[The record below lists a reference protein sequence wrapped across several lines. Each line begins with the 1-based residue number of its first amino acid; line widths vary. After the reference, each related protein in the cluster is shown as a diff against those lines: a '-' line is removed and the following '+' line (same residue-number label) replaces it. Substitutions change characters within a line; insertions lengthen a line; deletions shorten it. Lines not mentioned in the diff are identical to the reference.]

1 MRNMAGEDREF
12 ELVLGNKQILSAFFL
27 IVVLFAV
34 FFSLGYSLG
43 YSSGQSEQETVSE
56 IKAVEQIQGR
66 VRLPDTLLEQAPAP
80 ETFRSERSERP
91 ATELLAED
99 QSPSAST
106 GAAQKANPFPSRKNS
121 TTTPRRA
128 TTTTA
133 VLGEAAVRG
142 IHLQVAA
149 SRVRADARMMV
160 EELQAKRYPVVLYDG
175 AGDGWFRVLVGP
187 FSDVETAKPYQE
199 KLKADGLDSILRKP

>member
-1 MRNMAGEDREF
+1 MASEDDDF

-80 ETFRSERSERP
+80 ETFRGEASERP
-91 ATELLAED
+91 ATEPLGED
-99 QSPSAST
+99 QGPSTSA
-106 GAAQKANPFPSRKNS
+106 GAAQKPQPFPARENS

-160 EELQAKRYPVVLYDG
+160 EELQAKGYPVVLYDG

-187 FSDVETAKPYQE
+187 FSDVEAAKPYQE
-199 KLKADGLDSILRKP
+199 QLKADGLDSILRKP

>member
-1 MRNMAGEDREF
+1 MASEDREF
-12 ELVLGNKQILSAFFL
+12 ELVLGNKLMLSAFFL

-34 FFSLGYSLG
+34 FFSLGYSVG
-43 YSSGQSEQETVSE
+43 YSSGQSEQETISE
-56 IKAVEQIQGR
+56 IKALEETQGR

-80 ETFRSERSERP
+80 ETFRSEGSERP
-91 ATELLAED
+91 ATEPPAED
-99 QSPSAST
+99 RRPSTPT
-106 GAAQKANPFPSRKNS
+106 GAAQKANPFPARENS

-133 VLGEAAVRG
+133 VVGEAAVRG

-175 AGDGWFRVLVGP
+175 AEDGWFRVLVGP
-187 FSDVETAKPYQE
+187 FSDVEAAKPYQE

>member
-1 MRNMAGEDREF
+1 MASEDAEY

-43 YSSGQSEQETVSE
+43 HSRGQSEQETASE
-56 IKAVEQIQGR
+56 IKPVEETQGR
-66 VRLPDTLLEQAPAP
+66 VRLPDTLLEQAPEP
-80 ETFRSERSERP
+80 ETLPSEVPERP
-91 ATELLAED
+91 VSETPAED
-99 QSPSAST
+99 RSPSTST
-106 GAAQKANPFPSRKNS
+106 GTIQKADPASPPETS
-121 TTTPRRA
+121 TRTPRRG

-149 SRVRADARMMV
+149 SRVRADAAMMV
-160 EELQAKRYPVVLYDG
+160 EELRAKGYPVVLYEG
-175 AGDGWFRVLVGP
+175 AGDGWYRVLVGP
-187 FSDVETAKPYQE
+187 FSDVEMAEPYQE
-199 KLKADGLDSILRKP
+199 RLKADGLDSILRKP

>member
-1 MRNMAGEDREF
+1 MPSEDAEF
-12 ELVLGNKQILSAFFL
+12 ELVLGNKQILSIFFL

-43 YSSGQSEQETVSE
+43 HGSGQSEQETVSE
-56 IKAVEQIQGR
+56 MKAVEETLGR
-66 VRLPDTLLEQAPAP
+66 VRLPDTLLEQAPAT
-80 ETFRSERSERP
+80 ETFRGETPERAAAEP
-91 ATELLAED
+91 IAED
-99 QSPSAST
+99 RSLST
-106 GAAQKANPFPSRKNS
+106 SSGAAQKVDPVPKPENP
-121 TTTPRRA
+121 TTTSRHA
-128 TTTTA
+128 ATTA

-160 EELQAKRYPVVLYDG
+160 EELRAKRYPVVLYDG

-187 FSDVETAKPYQE
+187 FSDVEAAKPYQE

>member
-1 MRNMAGEDREF
+1 MAGEDREF

-66 VRLPDTLLEQAPAP
+66 VRLPDTLLEQAPA
-80 ETFRSERSERP
+80 T
-91 ATELLAED
+91 
-99 QSPSAST
+99 ST

-133 VLGEAAVRG
+133 VLGEAVVRG

>member
-1 MRNMAGEDREF
+1 MASGDKEF

-34 FFSLGYSLG
+34 FFSLGYSVG
-43 YSSGQSEQETVSE
+43 YSRGQSEQETISE
-56 IKAVEQIQGR
+56 IRARGEPPER

-80 ETFRSERSERP
+80 GTFRSEASERP
-91 ATELLAED
+91 ATEPPPED
-99 QSPSAST
+99 RRPSTPT
-106 GAAQKANPFPSRKNS
+106 GAAQKANPFPARENS

-128 TTTTA
+128 ATTTA
-133 VLGEAAVRG
+133 LLGEAAVRG

-149 SRVRADARMMV
+149 SRVRADAQMMV
-160 EELQAKRYPVVLYDG
+160 EELQAKGYPVVLYDG
-175 AGDGWFRVLVGP
+175 AGDEWFRVLVGP
-187 FSDVETAKPYQE
+187 FSDVEAAKPYQE